1 MGLEETLVS
10 LNTMGIQ
17 YAVLESGAD
26 GAVLVLPEYGRVL
39 GVWSHWRGDNAL
51 WVNPE
56 FLRLLRIGAKADEW
70 MNPGGDRVWLGPEE
84 EFFPSDSEVPPALDP
99 GRFEGAAEK
108 TGYRMENKGE
118 TRAWKTGARVTF
130 RISRTVRPLDDER
143 LAGMWGT
150 TWLRQAGYQEEAA
163 LEVSSDGPV
172 STWLWNITQVRA
184 GAEVRIPLRPD
195 AESTCLSR
203 LPPEAV
209 LIAKGCALMSLR
221 GGRAQKIGFA
231 AAETRLRRIVSL
243 EEREAGRAQ
252 LVVKDFEGS
261 DDAMNATESRG
272 RPNATEY
279 RGGPNATRPN
289 ATESRGRDGA
299 LVECRW
305 GGQDASGEF
314 SCASPAVGPGGK
326 RRLLWKTSLCAF
338 SGRAEEV
345 RAFASRIIA

>member
-84 EFFPSDSEVPPALDP
+84 EFFPNDAEVPPALDP
-99 GRFEGAAEK
+99 GRFEGAADK
-108 TGYRMENKGE
+108 TAYRMENRGE

-130 RISRTVRPLDDER
+130 KITRTVRPLDEER

-150 TWLRQAGYQEEAA
+150 TWLRQSGYQEEAA
-163 LEVSSDGPV
+163 LEVSSDSPV

-195 AESTCLSR
+195 AESSCLSR

-209 LIAKGCALMSLR
+209 LIAKGCALMTLR
-221 GGRAQKIGFA
+221 GGRAQKVGFA

-243 EEREAGRAQ
+243 EDREAGRAQ
-252 LVVKDFEGS
+252 LLVKDFEGS
-261 DDAMNATESRG
+261 D
-272 RPNATEY
+272 
-279 RGGPNATRPN
+279 GGSGSA
-289 ATESRGRDGA
+289 AEGRDGA

-305 GGQDASGEF
+305 GGQDACGEF
-314 SCASPAVGPGGK
+314 SCASPAAGSGGK
-326 RRLLWKTSLCAF
+326 KRLLWRTSLCAF

-345 RAFASRIIA
+345 RALASRIIA